1 MSEKTKTVAVVIK
14 DREQASEGLRS
25 TAGLLLANHSAA
37 MFVLDLAIAPS
48 EKYQDDLEFLLEMEG
63 LAYTNVPANAE
74 ALGFTL
80 LTDAEVVAKLR
91 EHEVIIPF

>member
-1 MSEKTKTVAVVIK
+1 MTGKSKTAAVVVK

-25 TAGLLLANHSAA
+25 TAGLLLANHTAA
-37 MFVLDLAIAPS
+37 MFVLDLAIEPS
-48 EKYQDDLEFLLEMEG
+48 EKYKDDLEFLLEMEG

-80 LTDAEVVAKLR
+80 LTEDEVVARLR
-91 EHEVIIPF
+91 EHEIIIPF